1 MLCHFSPHYSSTRI
15 KGYYY
20 HYFIKER
27 MEKFINL
34 RLKNQ
39 YVVGGVQKEV
49 CELLEARH
57 LATAS
62 CIIPVLTPGVHLH
75 ADR

>member
-1 MLCHFSPHYSSTRI
+1 
-15 KGYYY
+15 
-20 HYFIKER
+20 

-39 YVVGGVQKEV
+39 YVVGGAQKEV
-49 CELLEARH
+49 CELLEACH
-57 LATAS
+57 LAIAS